1 MNIRQPGHY
10 ISFGLKYDAFPL
22 AGILTEMLYIAKQGI
37 GSPVKIE
44 FCINLGTDPNV
55 TGEFALPQV
64 RPIGARQELM
74 RVNINKEELDRSFIH
89 SQQALGNTGPRNT
102 R

>member
-10 ISFGLKYDAFPL
+10 ISFGLKYGAFPL
-22 AGILTEMLYIAKQGI
+22 ADILTEMPPIAEQGI

-55 TGEFALPQV
+55 AGEFALPHV
-64 RPIGARQELM
+64 PPPIGAREELM
-74 RVNINKEELDRSFIH
+74 RVNINKEEIDRSLVV
-89 SQQALGNTGPRNT
+89 Q
-102 R
+102 